1 MAIPY
6 NDLHWFRIMIA
17 SMTGFGKAE
26 LLKDE
31 VKTAVE
37 ISSVNNRFC
46 EIQFRLPKF
55 LTSLEP
61 QIKEV
66 ILKTITRGK
75 INYTLSWEESLPP
88 STYVKLNQEAADVY
102 HSVFRELKEKY
113 NLSGE
118 IRVQDFINLPDLMK
132 MEREEYDL
140 KKAWETVKEV
150 TQVALHEFNQMRR
163 REGQGLSLDL
173 RSRILKLDET
183 LSEIEKLSA
192 VNVQEYQKR
201 LRNRISELL
210 QEHELDDQRLA
221 QEVAFMAERSDVT
234 EECIRLRSHN
244 QQFLSALDEEISVG
258 KRLTFLLQ
266 EMNRE
271 ANTVGAKAGHAS
283 ISAKVIFLKEEIE
296 KLREQVQN
304 IE

>member
-1 MAIPY
+1 
-6 NDLHWFRIMIA
+6 MIA

-31 VKTAVE
+31 VKAAVE

-61 QIKEV
+61 EIKSI
-66 ILKTITRGK
+66 ILRTITRGK
-75 INYTLSWEESLPP
+75 INYTLSWEESLSP
-88 STYVKLNQEAADVY
+88 SNYVKLNQEAADVY
-102 HSVFRELKEKY
+102 YNLFKELKEKY

-118 IRVQDFINLPDLMK
+118 IRIENFINLPDLMK
-132 MEREEYDL
+132 VEREEYDL
-140 KKAWETVKEV
+140 KKAWKIVKEV
-150 TQVALHEFNQMRR
+150 TQIALSEFNEMRKT
-163 REGQGLSLDL
+163 EGKRLSRD
-173 RSRILKLDET
+173 LKLRISKLDKT
-183 LSEIEKLSA
+183 IKEIEKLSES
-192 VNVQEYQKR
+192 NVQEYRKR
-201 LRNRISELL
+201 LKDKISELL
-210 QEHELDDQRLA
+210 QEHELDEQRLA
-221 QEVAFMAERSDVT
+221 QEVAFMAERCDVT
-234 EECIRLRSHN
+234 EECIRLKSHHH
-244 QQFLSALDEEISVG
+244 QFLSALEEKASVG

-271 ANTVGAKAGHAS
+271 ANTIGSKANHAS
-283 ISAKVIFLKEEIE
+283 ISEKVIFLKEEIE